1 MKPILFAGA
10 FAAAIVGVAASSSVM
25 AQTPSGAAPAET
37 YKAGPLVIAKPWSR
51 ATPGGAKVAGGYVT
65 ITNTGTAPDRL
76 TAVTLSGAGPG
87 EVHESTNSGGVVR
100 MRPVEGGLEIKPGA
114 TVELKPGGY
123 HVMFLGLKQPLKNGE
138 RLSGTLTFE
147 KAGTVP
153 VEFAVRSLGAQNA
166 GASEHRH

>member
-10 FAAAIVGVAASSSVM
+10 LAAAVAGVAVGSSAM
-25 AQTPSGAAPAET
+25 AQTASGATGAET

-51 ATPGGAKVAGGYVT
+51 ATPGGAKVAGGYLT
-65 ITNTGTAPDRL
+65 ITNTGSAPDRL
-76 TAVTLSGAGPG
+76 TAVTLSVATTG

-123 HVMFLGLKQPLKNGE
+123 HVMFMGLKEPLKEGQ

-153 VEFAVRSLGAQNA
+153 VDFAVRSLGAQNA
-166 GASEHRH
+166 GASEHHH